1 MTTQN
6 DQLLATTAK
15 LREVLGLAGQS
26 SKTILEVERGLG
38 RVVTAAAEAE
48 LPNLF
53 VNLAWRG

>member
-26 SKTILEVERGLG
+26 SKTILEASEGS
-38 RVVTAAAEAE
+38 AA
-48 LPNLF
+48 LSLQQQKQSY
-53 VNLAWRG
+53 RISS